1 MHDFPLD
8 LIVSGGTVVD
18 GTGAAAY
25 SADIGVVDD
34 KIVAIG
40 DLADRRAGQRV
51 DIQGRVVTPG
61 FIDTHTHDDG
71 ALLIWPAMPMK
82 ASQGVTTVVI
92 GNCGVSLAPL
102 KLASAPPAPLDQ
114 VGGQAHYAFGRF
126 QDYFSRLESEPPAV
140 NVAALVGHMTLRVAT
155 MDRLDR
161 AARTVEETAMA
172 RLLEEGL
179 EAGALGISTG
189 LAYGLSAAAPTAE
202 VFNLV
207 QRVEKHGGIYCT
219 HLRDEGNGVMWGLCE
234 ACEVAARARVP
245 LVVSHHKILGRENF
259 GRSAETLAYLDR
271 VAAAQPIAID
281 AYPYAA
287 SSTMLRL
294 DRVRQSERVLITW
307 SKAMPSAA
315 GSTLASVQGQL
326 GVSQED
332 AVASLSPAGAV
343 YFSMSE
349 EDVRRILSWPGT
361 LIGSDGIALDAFPH
375 PRLWG
380 TFPRFLGH
388 YARDLGLMPFEQA
401 VHRMTGLAAETFG
414 LKDRGQIQEG
424 YFADLVVL
432 DRASVLDVATFDAP
446 TVPSAGI
453 EHVYV
458 NGRLTWSQGA
468 SCANRPGRVLRR
480 QHQHLPM
487 RNFQRKGAE
496 HGL

>member
-1 MHDFPLD
+1 MHDGPLD
-8 LIVSGGTVVD
+8 LILSRATVVD
-18 GTGAAAY
+18 GTGAEAY
-25 SADIGVVDD
+25 GADIGVVDD
-34 KIVAIG
+34 RIVAIG
-40 DLADRRAGQRV
+40 DLTGRRAGQRV
-51 DIQGRVVTPG
+51 DVAGRVVAPG

-71 ALLIWPAMPMK
+71 ALLTWPAMPMK

-102 KLASAPPAPLDQ
+102 KLTSAPPAPLDQ
-114 VGGQAHYAFGRF
+114 VGGQEHYAFGSF
-126 QDYFSRLESEPPAV
+126 QEYFLRLESEPPAV

-161 AARTVEETAMA
+161 AASAGEGAAMA
-172 RLLEEGL
+172 ALLEEGL

-189 LAYGLSAAAPTAE
+189 LAYRPSSAAPTAE

-207 QRVEKHGGIYCT
+207 QRVAMHGGIYCT
-219 HLRDEGNGVMWGLCE
+219 HLRDEGNSVIDGLCE
-234 ACEVAARARVP
+234 ACEVAARARLP
-245 LVVSHHKILGRENF
+245 LVVSHHKVLGRENF
-259 GRSAETLAYLDR
+259 GRSVETLAYLDK
-271 VAAAQPIAID
+271 VVAAQPVAID

-287 SSTMLRL
+287 SSTMLRM

-315 GSTLASVQGQL
+315 GSTLATVQDQL
-326 GVSQED
+326 GVSQEE
-332 AVASLSPAGAV
+332 AVARLSPAGAV

-349 EDVRRILSWPGT
+349 EDVRRILSWPRT
-361 LIGSDGIALDAFPH
+361 MIGSDGIALDASPH

-388 YARDLGLMPFEQA
+388 YSRDLGLMPFEQA
-401 VHRMTGLAAETFG
+401 IHRMTGLAAETFG
-414 LKDRGQIQEG
+414 LKNRGQIQEG

-432 DRASVLDVATFDAP
+432 DRATVADVATFESP

-458 NGRLTWSQGA
+458 NGRLTWSKGA
-468 SCANRPGRVLRR
+468 TCANRPGRVLKR
-480 QHQHLPM
+480 QQQHPPM
-487 RNFQRKGAE
+487 RNFQRKEAAR
-496 HGL
+496 GL